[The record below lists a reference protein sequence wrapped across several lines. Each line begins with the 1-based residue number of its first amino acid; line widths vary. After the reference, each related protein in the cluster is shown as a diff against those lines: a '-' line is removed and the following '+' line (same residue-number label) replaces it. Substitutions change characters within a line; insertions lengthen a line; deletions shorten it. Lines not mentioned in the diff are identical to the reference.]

1 MPLFQKCYFY
11 LTYLLNQFLFIV
23 KYDIILLIK
32 RESDKM
38 RLKRIMAFFL
48 CIALVMPNT
57 VFASNNRYITLNL
70 RYDYQDHYYNAEEV
84 FVAIDGKKL
93 TDLPMPPIILNG
105 YSLVPAREVF
115 EGLGAKVV
123 WQKEVEQV
131 YVTYGSNKVM
141 IPIGSVKAYV
151 NGDAHTMQTE
161 AKIINN
167 KTMIPLR
174 FVSTALGFDIDW
186 NKDTRIANII
196 TGKASPQTT
205 TVATTTT
212 TTKATTTTEATTERT
227 TAAVTEKKT
236 ETTTQKAASNI
247 SDGPSAAV
255 VNGNFGYDYE
265 NDRLFIKNTSGAIN
279 TSGIVHYDDYYDLN
293 YTCEIPV
300 NLTSLLNN
308 ETFNPQSEKIS
319 KCTVTV
325 TPQKTTVSFDE
336 NMILAMNV
344 TQENGYVYFTP
355 VFPKEKYDKIIVL
368 DAGHGGKDVGAE
380 ANGLVEKE
388 LTLKMLLSAKKK
400 FDYDGKIKCYVTRAT
415 DVYPSFDDRT
425 NLANEVGDAFVSIH
439 INSARNTTAT
449 GTETYSL
456 YPNDL
461 GNGLTSYTLAEEMLN
476 QLLTKLETVNRK
488 VKSENW
494 IVLRQSVVPAT
505 LIEIGFISNED
516 EAAMMNNNI
525 DTVGQAVYDGITKL
539 FNEYPPVR

>member
-1 MPLFQKCYFY
+1 
-11 LTYLLNQFLFIV
+11 
-23 KYDIILLIK
+23 
-32 RESDKM
+32 M
-38 RLKRIMAFFL
+38 RLKRIAAFVL
-48 CIALVMPNT
+48 CLVFIIPHIA
-57 VFASNNRYITLNL
+57 FASNNRYITLNL

-84 FVAIDGKKL
+84 FVSIDGKKL
-93 TDLPMPPIILNG
+93 TDLPMPPIILKG

-131 YVTYGSNKVM
+131 FVTYGSNKVV
-141 IPIGSVKAYV
+141 IPIGATKAYV
-151 NGDAHTMQTE
+151 NGEAHTMQTE

-196 TGKASPQTT
+196 TGKSSPAETT
-205 TVATTTT
+205 TVAVT
-212 TTKATTTTEATTERT
+212 TTKAAATTTIATTEATTEST

-236 ETTTQKAASNI
+236 ETTTKKAVSAS
-247 SDGPSAAV
+247 SSGPSAAV
-255 VNGNFGYDYE
+255 VNGSFGYDYE

-279 TSGIVHYDDYYDLN
+279 TSNIIHYDDYYDLN

-300 NLTSLLNN
+300 NLTSIINT

-319 KCTVTV
+319 RCTVTV
-325 TPQKTTVSFDE
+325 TPQKTTISFDE

-344 TQENGYVYFTP
+344 TQENGYVYFSP
-355 VFPKEKYDKIIVL
+355 VFPKEKYNKIIVL
-368 DAGHGGKDVGAE
+368 DAGHGGDDPGAQ
-380 ANGLVEKE
+380 ANGLVEKD

-400 FDYDGKIKCYVTRAT
+400 FDHDGKIKCYVSRAT
-415 DVYPSFDDRT
+415 DMYPSFDDRT
-425 NLANEVGDAFVSIH
+425 NLANEVGDAFISIH
-439 INSARNTTAT
+439 INSATNTTAT

-461 GNGLTSYTLAEEMLN
+461 GNGLTSYTLAAEMLN
-476 QLLTKLETVNRK
+476 QLLEKLGTVNRK

-505 LIEIGFISNED
+505 LIEIGFISNAG

-525 DTVGQAVYDGITKL
+525 DAVGQAVYDGVTKL

>member
-1 MPLFQKCYFY
+1 MYG
-11 LTYLLNQFLFIV
+11 
-23 KYDIILLIK
+23 IITIYK

-38 RLKRIMAFFL
+38 RSKRIIAFIVCL
-48 CIALVMPNT
+48 ALIMPNM
-57 VFASNNRYITLNL
+57 VFASNNKYITLNL

-84 FVAIDGKKL
+84 FVEIDGKRL

-141 IPIGSVKAYV
+141 IPIGSSKAYV
-151 NGDAHTMQTE
+151 NGEAHTMQTV
-161 AKIINN
+161 ARIINN

-174 FVSTALGFDIDW
+174 FVSTALGFDINWD
-186 NKDTRIANII
+186 KDTRIANII
-196 TGKASPQTT
+196 TDKKVTEKTTVTT
-205 TVATTTT
+205 TKATTT
-212 TTKATTTTEATTERT
+212 TTKATTTTTTTIETTTEKT

-236 ETTTQKAASNI
+236 ETTTKKAANTS
-247 SDGPSAAV
+247 SGGASSAVAK
-255 VNGNFGYDYE
+255 GNFGYDYD

-279 TSGIVHYDDYYDLN
+279 ISNIIHYDDYYDLN

-300 NLTSLLNN
+300 NLSSIINT
-308 ETFNPQSEKIS
+308 ETFDPQSEKIS

-325 TPQKTTVSFDE
+325 TPQKTSVSFDE
-336 NMILAMNV
+336 NMILAMNI
-344 TQENGYVYFTP
+344 TQENGYVYFSP

-368 DAGHGGKDVGAE
+368 DAGHGGGDPGAQ
-380 ANGLVEKE
+380 ANGLVEKD

-400 FDYDGKIKCYVTRAT
+400 FDHDGKIKCYVSRAT

-425 NLANEVGDAFVSIH
+425 DLANEVGDAFISIH
-439 INSARNTTAT
+439 INSATNTTAT

-456 YPNDL
+456 YPNDQ
-461 GNGLTSYTLAEEMLN
+461 GNGLTSYILAEEMLD
-476 QLLTKLETVNRK
+476 QLLEKLGTVNRK

-505 LIEIGFISNED
+505 LIEIGFISNSG
-516 EAAMMNNNI
+516 EAAMMNNNT
-525 DTVGQAVYDGITKL
+525 DTVGQAIYDGVTKL